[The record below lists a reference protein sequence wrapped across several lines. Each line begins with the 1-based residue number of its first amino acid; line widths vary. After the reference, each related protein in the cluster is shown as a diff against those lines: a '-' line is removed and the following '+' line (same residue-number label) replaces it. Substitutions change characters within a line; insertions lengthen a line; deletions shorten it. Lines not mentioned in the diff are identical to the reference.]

1 MEKSRFSIAVV
12 NLFLFVVITKA
23 IESPQYTALHKE
35 SEFEIRLYRD
45 SAWMSALSTQISFQ
59 QATKDGFHRLFQF
72 IEGANLNF
80 SRIPMTAPV
89 LTSIV
94 PGAGP
99 LHSSAYFVRLY
110 LPVKFQST
118 PPTPLPELNLQPDSW
133 SSRCIAVRKF
143 SGFAKDE
150 NIVEEAEK
158 LSMSLSRS
166 PWANATSSKS
176 EYAYSIAQ
184 YSSPFKLIGRVN
196 EVWVEMDESSLDSCK
211 SNGGV
216 AAY

>member
-1 MEKSRFSIAVV
+1 MEKSRLSITVV
-12 NLFLFVVITKA
+12 NLLCLVVISKA

-45 SAWMSALSTQISFQ
+45 SAWMSAPAKQISFEK
-59 QATKDGFHRLFQF
+59 ATRDGFHRLFQF

-110 LPVKFQST
+110 LPIKFQST
-118 PPTPLPELNLQPDSW
+118 PPLPLPELNLKPDSW
-133 SSRCIAVRKF
+133 PNRCIAVRTF

-150 NIVEEAEK
+150 NIVAEAEK
-158 LSMSLSRS
+158 LSVSLSRS
-166 PWANATSSKS
+166 PWANSTSTKS
-176 EYAYSIAQ
+176 DYAYSIAQ

-196 EVWVEMDESSLDSCK
+196 EVWVEMDESALDSCK
-211 SNGGV
+211 SNGL
-216 AAY
+216 ATY